1 MNTMKRIFFLFLI
14 LLAAFHAGAQQAGS
28 QQPTHLSFL
37 DVEISGNIKD
47 FAERMKAHYRLT
59 KRLRDNY
66 CYIFE
71 GTLFG
76 YSVPIQAYYTPRSQ
90 TTYKLMVSPKAVDE
104 NAWTDSLTARYGQPI
119 DSERGLLWERPGGI
133 ILYYRPEGYNPVL
146 LWLDGEGQAAYSKER

>member
-1 MNTMKRIFFLFLI
+1 MKRFFLLLLFG
-14 LLAAFHAGAQQAGS
+14 LAAITVSAQQTAS
-28 QQPTHLSFL
+28 ADEQPEHLSFL
-37 DVEISGNIKD
+37 DVEISGNIKE
-47 FAERMKAHYRLT
+47 FAERMKAHYRLS

-71 GTLFG
+71 GSLFG
-76 YSVPIQAYYTPRSQ
+76 YSVPIQAYYTPKSQ
-90 TTYKLMVSPKAVDE
+90 TTYKLMVSPKVVDE

-146 LWLDGEGQAAYSKER
+146 LWLDGKGQATYREEK